1 MPNGKI
7 HDHPITDLLV
17 HGLQPFPAEMEALI
31 RKIHA
36 VNPSSLLSLGMEP
49 FDWEQ
54 DLNLEQGMEKLR
66 SILEASLQN

>member
-17 HGLQPFPAEMEALI
+17 HGLHPFPAEMEALI

>member
-17 HGLQPFPAEMEALI
+17 HGLHPFPAEMEALI

-54 DLNLEQGMEKLR
+54 GLNLGLGMEKLR
-66 SILEASLQN
+66 SILAASLQK

>member
-66 SILEASLQN
+66 SILAASLQK

>member
-17 HGLQPFPAEMEALI
+17 HGLHPFPAEMEALI

-54 DLNLEQGMEKLR
+54 GLNLEQGMEKLR
-66 SILEASLQN
+66 SILAASLQK

>member
-17 HGLQPFPAEMEALI
+17 HGLHPFPAEMEALI

-66 SILEASLQN
+66 SILAASLQK

>member
-7 HDHPITDLLV
+7 HDYPITDLLV
-17 HGLQPFPAEMEALI
+17 HGLHPFPAEMEALI

-36 VNPSSLLSLGMEP
+36 VKPGALHSLGMEP

-54 DLNLEQGMEKLR
+54 GLNLGPGMEKLR
-66 SILEASLQN
+66 SILAASLQN

>member
-17 HGLQPFPAEMEALI
+17 HGLHPFPAEMEALI

-66 SILEASLQN
+66 SILAASLQN

>member
-17 HGLQPFPAEMEALI
+17 YGLPPFPREMEALI

-36 VNPSSLLSLGMEP
+36 VYSDALHSLGMEP

-54 DLNLEQGMEKLR
+54 GLHLREGMEKLK
-66 SILEASLQN
+66 SILAASQQK

>member
-31 RKIHA
+31 REIHA
-36 VNPSSLLSLGMEP
+36 LNPGALHSLGMEP

-66 SILEASLQN
+66 SILAASLQK